1 MKFYDIDSLFT
12 FGKYEGQSL
21 ADVYLKDPAYL
32 KYCAENIDEF
42 YISPSAER
50 ELKELSRDMNDEA
63 LMNVDFD
70 KMSDDEIEKFINGL
84 GNDGSGLDAKDFG
97 DSLSWDENDEG
108 GDFEVSSPFDEFE
121 DGYDEDDFETDNFND
136 EDFNDGFEELY

>member
-12 FGKYEGQSL
+12 FGKYEGMSL
-21 ADVYLKDPAYL
+21 AEVFMKDPGYL

-50 ELKELSRDMNDEA
+50 ELKELSRDMKDQA

-70 KMSDDEIEKFINGL
+70 KMSDDEIANFISNLDDEG
-84 GNDGSGLDAKDFG
+84 GFDAKDF
-97 DSLSWDENDEG
+97 DSSVNWSGGSDEFDE
-108 GDFEVSSPFDEFE
+108 SSPFDEFE
-121 DGYDEDDFETDNFND
+121 DGYDEDDFDNEGLDNFND

>member
-12 FGKYEGQSL
+12 FGKYEGMSL
-21 ADVYLKDPAYL
+21 AEVFMKDPAYL
-32 KYCAENIDEF
+32 NYCKENIDEF

-50 ELKELSRDMNDEA
+50 ELKELSRDLKDQA

-70 KMSDDEIEKFINGL
+70 KMSDDEIAEFISNIDNEG
-84 GNDGSGLDAKDFG
+84 GFDAKDFEQP
-97 DSLSWDENDEG
+97 SFNWDDNDLADMDNG
-108 GDFEVSSPFDEFE
+108 SPFDEFE
-121 DGYDEDDFETDNFND
+121 DGYDEDDFETEGFED

>member
-12 FGKYEGQSL
+12 FGKYEGMSL
-21 ADVYLKDPAYL
+21 AEVLMKDPGYL
-32 KYCAENIDEF
+32 KYCKENIDEF

-50 ELKELSRDMNDEA
+50 ELKELSRDMKDQA

-70 KMSDDEIEKFINGL
+70 KMSDDEIAAFINNMDNEG
-84 GNDGSGLDAKDFG
+84 GFDAKDFG
-97 DSLSWDENDEG
+97 ESTFEWDDNEG
-108 GDFEVSSPFDEFE
+108 GDVDNGSPFDEFE
-121 DGYDEDDFETDNFND
+121 DGYDEEDFETDGFED

>member
-12 FGKYEGQSL
+12 FGKYEGLSL
-21 ADVYLKDPAYL
+21 AEVYMKDPNYL

-50 ELKELSRDMNDEA
+50 ELKELSREMKDQA
-63 LMNVDFD
+63 LMDVDFD
-70 KMSDDEIEKFINGL
+70 KMSDDEIANFISNMDEDGGFDSKDFDHDL
-84 GNDGSGLDAKDFG
+84 NWDEENEFADNDGG
-97 DSLSWDENDEG
+97 
-108 GDFEVSSPFDEFE
+108 SPFDEFE
-121 DGYDEDDFETDNFND
+121 DGYDEEDFETNGFED